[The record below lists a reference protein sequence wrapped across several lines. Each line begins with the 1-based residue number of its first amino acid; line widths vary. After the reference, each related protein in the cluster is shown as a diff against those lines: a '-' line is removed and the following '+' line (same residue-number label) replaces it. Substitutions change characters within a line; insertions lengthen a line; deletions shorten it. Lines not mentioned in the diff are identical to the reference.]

1 MSNTKLKKIAQE
13 LSQKILSNQ
22 HNNFS
27 KQPFQHL
34 FINDAFN
41 RAIAEDALKSFPVAD
56 AKGWDFSNDDVEI
69 KYRSKWTSEFDIPD
83 GLIEI
88 IRVFN
93 SSIILEALS
102 KIFNIPKLMPDPY
115 FTGGGL
121 NTTKRGG
128 KLDVHVDGNYHDK
141 SGMHRRVNLIL
152 FLSERWEEHWGGEF
166 CLYDNTG
173 EKCIKKIAPLFN
185 RLLAFDT
192 HDKSFH
198 GLPEPINF
206 PEDVNRNSIILYYYT
221 VEERP
226 SEKVSISEPHS
237 ALWKSRGLRDK
248 ENKKTRKHF

>member
-93 SSIILEALS
+93 SSIISRQAKGSMKFAVPIATAEAPAYKNS
-102 KIFNIPKLMPDPY
+102 KTSSAFIMPPIPMIGK
-115 FTGGGL
+115 FT
-121 NTTKRGG
+121 
-128 KLDVHVDGNYHDK
+128 
-141 SGMHRRVNLIL
+141 S
-152 FLSERWEEHWGGEF
+152 
-166 CLYDNTG
+166 
-173 EKCIKKIAPLFN
+173 
-185 RLLAFDT
+185 
-192 HDKSFH
+192 
-198 GLPEPINF
+198 
-206 PEDVNRNSIILYYYT
+206 
-221 VEERP
+221 
-226 SEKVSISEPHS
+226 
-237 ALWKSRGLRDK
+237 
-248 ENKKTRKHF
+248 